1 MKKGKH
7 NSLHDQSYLKYK
19 ITVNQYKQNFF
30 LNPEIFISQGIH
42 NEPCEQCSHSKLF
55 YVSLACIL
63 SSSSTQTNGSVPE
76 HDQQMADQPAVCCGR
91 GRWEGGCRSNALFL
105 RWEAVC
111 WCLPNSRMDYLRAG
125 KGMDGLWYIQ
135 AILHKYCFL
144 NPMKPL
150 IVTKQQEVPASIP
163 SVHLEN
169 LLSNK

>member
-76 HDQQMADQPAVCCGR
+76 HDQQMVLCAGAVCCVL
-91 GRWEGGCRSNALFL
+91 WEG
-105 RWEAVC
+105 
-111 WCLPNSRMDYLRAG
+111 
-125 KGMDGLWYIQ
+125 
-135 AILHKYCFL
+135 
-144 NPMKPL
+144 
-150 IVTKQQEVPASIP
+150 EVRRR
-163 SVHLEN
+163 VQ
-169 LLSNK
+169 K